1 MYESRRDKHIQDTRD
16 ALIAAARELF
26 TENGYAN
33 VGTEEIVQRAG
44 LTRGAMYH
52 HFRGK
57 ADLFLAVVEE
67 VSGEVLRAGQDHP
80 APTSDD
86 PWQEYQQRS
95 DAFLDAAT
103 SNAAYRQ
110 VVLIDSPAVL
120 GWRPWSARRDGS
132 FVAVERWI
140 RRAIAAGALEDQPVE
155 PLAELLIARGNQA
168 VMYIAHAADPQAARR
183 EMGESLNRLLEGLR
197 RR

>member
-1 MYESRRDKHIQDTRD
+1 MYESRRAKHIQDTRD
-16 ALIAAARELF
+16 ALIGAARQLF

-33 VGTEEIVQRAG
+33 VGTEEIVQKAG

-67 VSGEVLRAGQDHP
+67 VSAEVLRTGQDHP
-80 APTSDD
+80 AGISDD
-86 PWQEYQQRS
+86 PWQEYRQRS

-103 SNAAYRQ
+103 RNAAYRR

-120 GWRPWSARRDGS
+120 GWRSWSERRDGS
-132 FVAVERWI
+132 FMAVERWI
-140 RRAIAAGALEDQPVE
+140 RRAIAAGALEDQPVA
-155 PLAELLIARGNQA
+155 PLAELLIASGNQA
-168 VMYIAHAADPQAARR
+168 VMYIAHASDPQTARR
-183 EMGESLNRLLEGLR
+183 EMGESLNRILEGLR